1 MPYNS
6 CNNVLNFKL
15 HKNVKK
21 ISTKISLI
29 YKLHYTQKR
38 ELIRMSDETIRSEN
52 NEVSGEMNVTE
63 KNNSTEATI
72 EEGIDKD
79 DAMKIIED
87 QTDEARR
94 IDQETKPESKEDIE
108 PDYRT
113 SDGLDDF
120 VADKGVVAE
129 DEDDDS
135 DFGSFDDASF
145 TELEEPEEIK
155 AVENTQEKVSGEYVR
170 FSEEVLNN
178 PTLFEKKLH
187 ETMDNIFTDIS
198 HSEHHKQDGN
208 SLLTER
214 SSEIYKELSQ
224 IPHLQPPNWIK
235 LNVRHNLLIKLGV
248 PINLDEIK
256 KENLLQT
263 PKVPR
268 RKSINEEDIKWDGFD
283 LPAFE
288 DLSISVDKK
297 TDLLNKTT
305 EILSV
310 IETDNLN
317 NSSHQF
323 LESSNTVSLQ
333 EKLKQYNDNYA
344 QLIELSS
351 LWNKQ
356 LDDQK
361 QNYEVYESV
370 IQNLIGYSQKLKR
383 EEILAHLKNIKL
395 KSKSKKSFWK

>member
-1 MPYNS
+1 
-6 CNNVLNFKL
+6 
-15 HKNVKK
+15 
-21 ISTKISLI
+21 
-29 YKLHYTQKR
+29 
-38 ELIRMSDETIRSEN
+38 MSDETIRSEN

-79 DAMKIIED
+79 DDMKIIED

-120 VADKGVVAE
+120 GADKGVVAE

-155 AVENTQEKVSGEYVR
+155 AVENRQEKVSGEYVR

-198 HSEHHKQDGN
+198 HSEHHKQDEN

-351 LWNKQ
+351 VWNKQ

-395 KSKSKKSFWK
+395 KSKTKKSFWK

>member
-1 MPYNS
+1 M
-6 CNNVLNFKL
+6 
-15 HKNVKK
+15 
-21 ISTKISLI
+21 
-29 YKLHYTQKR
+29 
-38 ELIRMSDETIRSEN
+38 
-52 NEVSGEMNVTE
+52 
-63 KNNSTEATI
+63 
-72 EEGIDKD
+72 
-79 DAMKIIED
+79 
-87 QTDEARR
+87 
-94 IDQETKPESKEDIE
+94 
-108 PDYRT
+108 
-113 SDGLDDF
+113 
-120 VADKGVVAE
+120 
-129 DEDDDS
+129 
-135 DFGSFDDASF
+135 
-145 TELEEPEEIK
+145 
-155 AVENTQEKVSGEYVR
+155 
-170 FSEEVLNN
+170 
-178 PTLFEKKLH
+178 
-187 ETMDNIFTDIS
+187 
-198 HSEHHKQDGN
+198 
-208 SLLTER
+208 
-214 SSEIYKELSQ
+214 
-224 IPHLQPPNWIK
+224 
-235 LNVRHNLLIKLGV
+235 IKLGV

-310 IETDNLN
+310 IETDNSN

-351 LWNKQ
+351 VWNKQ

-395 KSKSKKSFWK
+395 KSKTKKSFWE

>member
-1 MPYNS
+1 MP
-6 CNNVLNFKL
+6 
-15 HKNVKK
+15 
-21 ISTKISLI
+21 
-29 YKLHYTQKR
+29 
-38 ELIRMSDETIRSEN
+38 DETMKSEDS
-52 NEVSGEMNVTE
+52 EVFSEMNVTE
-63 KNNSTEATI
+63 KNNLGEATI
-72 EEGIDKD
+72 EERIDQD
-79 DAMKIIED
+79 DDKKNKED
-87 QTDEARR
+87 ESDEARR
-94 IDQETKPESKEDIE
+94 VDQEEEID
-108 PDYRT
+108 PDSRT
-113 SDGLDDF
+113 SDDPDDF
-120 VADKGVVAE
+120 NEADRGIVAE

-155 AVENTQEKVSGEYVR
+155 AAENTQGEVSGECVH

-178 PTLFEKKLH
+178 PTLFEKNLH
-187 ETMDNIFTDIS
+187 ETMDKVFTDIS
-198 HSEHHKQDGN
+198 HSQHHNQDSKEN

-214 SSEIYKELSQ
+214 SGEIYKELSQ

-256 KENLLQT
+256 KENHLLQT

-268 RKSINEEDIKWDGFD
+268 RKSVNEEDIKWDGFD

-288 DLSISVDKK
+288 DLGISVDKK
-297 TDLLNKTT
+297 ADLLNKTT

-323 LESSNTVSLQ
+323 LESSNTANLQ

-351 LWNKQ
+351 VWNKQ

-395 KSKSKKSFWK
+395 KSKTKKSFWK

>member
-1 MPYNS
+1 
-6 CNNVLNFKL
+6 
-15 HKNVKK
+15 
-21 ISTKISLI
+21 
-29 YKLHYTQKR
+29 
-38 ELIRMSDETIRSEN
+38 MSDETIKSEKN
-52 NEVSGEMNVTE
+52 GVFGEVNATE
-63 KNNSTEATI
+63 KNNLTEATI
-72 EEGIDKD
+72 EERNDKND
-79 DAMKIIED
+79 DKNNEED
-87 QTDEARR
+87 ENDQGRR
-94 IDQETKPESKEDIE
+94 IDQEPKSELKEKIDPNCLTHDDI
-108 PDYRT
+108 
-113 SDGLDDF
+113 DDF
-120 VADKGVVAE
+120 NGADKVKLAE

-145 TELEEPEEIK
+145 TELEEPEEMK
-155 AVENTQEKVSGEYVR
+155 SVEDTQEKVSGEYVR

-178 PTLFEKKLH
+178 PTLFEKNLH

-198 HSEHHKQDGN
+198 HSQHHNEDSEEN

-214 SSEIYKELSQ
+214 SSEIFKELSQ

-288 DLSISVDKK
+288 DLRISADKK

-305 EILSV
+305 EILSA

-323 LESSNTVSLQ
+323 LESSNTASLQ

-351 LWNKQ
+351 VWNKQ

-395 KSKSKKSFWK
+395 KSKTKKSFWK